1 MKYNKQYRFTVFT
14 EDATLDVNRFRWKL
28 NVGSVLEQ
36 DADYLMSI
44 ENITTEVYGV
54 GVMPME
60 MCCIRCENVMSK
72 YSWCSKA
79 GSPVI
84 FCGSPT
90 NFINPSKDF
99 FTFEV
104 NRDILNSDFVLQ
116 IDNMETVGGANRPL
130 GIPIANYRMALTFVI
145 TEYRNN

>member
-14 EDATLDVNRFRWKL
+14 EDATLEVNRFRWKL
-28 NVGSVLEQ
+28 NMGSVLEQ

-44 ENITTEVYGV
+44 ESITTEVSGGGV
-54 GVMPME
+54 INME

-84 FCGSPT
+84 FCGSPMAFA
-90 NFINPSKDF
+90 NHSKDF
-99 FTFEV
+99 FTYEV

-116 IDNMETVGGANRPL
+116 IDNMETVVGVRPL
-130 GIPIANYRMALTFVI
+130 GISTVNYRMALTFVI

>member
-14 EDATLDVNRFRWKL
+14 EDITSLDVNRFKWKL
-28 NVGSVLEQ
+28 NMGSVLEQ

-44 ENITTEVYGV
+44 ESITTEISGGV
-54 GVMPME
+54 IGME
-60 MCCIRCENVMSK
+60 LCCIRCENVMSK

-84 FCGSPT
+84 FCGSPMAFA
-90 NFINPSKDF
+90 NHSKDF
-99 FTFEV
+99 FTYEV

-116 IDNMETVGGANRPL
+116 IDNMETVGGARPL
-130 GIPIANYRMALTFVI
+130 GISTANYRMALTFVI

>member
-14 EDATLDVNRFRWKL
+14 EDATVDVNRFRWKL
-28 NVGSVLEQ
+28 NMGSVLEQ

-44 ENITTEVYGV
+44 ESITTEMSATVTNIQL
-54 GVMPME
+54 
-60 MCCIRCENVMSK
+60 CCIRCENVMSK
-72 YSWCSKA
+72 YSWCSKT

-84 FCGSPT
+84 FCGSPMSFT
-90 NFINPSKDF
+90 NPSKDF
-99 FTFEV
+99 YTFEV

-116 IDNMETVGGANRPL
+116 IDNMETVAGPGLL
-130 GIPIANYRMALTFVI
+130 GFSTADYRMALTFVI

>member
-14 EDATLDVNRFRWKL
+14 EDATVDANRFRWKL
-28 NVGSVLEQ
+28 NMGSVLEQ
-36 DADYLMSI
+36 DADYLMTI
-44 ENITTEVYGV
+44 ENITTEVYG
-54 GVMPME
+54 GAAPME
-60 MCCIRCENVMSK
+60 LCCIRCENVMSK

-84 FCGSPT
+84 FCGYPMS
-90 NFINPSKDF
+90 FINTSKDF
-99 FTFEV
+99 FTYEV

-116 IDNMETVGGANRPL
+116 IDDMTTVGGGNRPL
-130 GIPIANYRMALTFVI
+130 GIAIANYRMALTFVI

>member
-14 EDATLDVNRFRWKL
+14 EDTTVDVNRFRWKL
-28 NVGSVLEQ
+28 NMGSVLEQ

-44 ENITTEVYGV
+44 ENITTE
-54 GVMPME
+54 MSAALPME
-60 MCCIRCENVMSK
+60 LCCIRCENVMSK

-84 FCGSPT
+84 FCGSPMAFA
-90 NFINPSKDF
+90 NHSKDF
-99 FTFEV
+99 FTYEV

-116 IDNMETVGGANRPL
+116 IDNMETVVGVRPL
-130 GIPIANYRMALTFVI
+130 GISTVNYRMALTFVI

>member
-14 EDATLDVNRFRWKL
+14 EDATVDVNRFRWKL
-28 NVGSVLEQ
+28 NMGSVLEQ

-44 ENITTEVYGV
+44 ESITTEMSGAVIN
-54 GVMPME
+54 ME
-60 MCCIRCENVMSK
+60 LCCIRCENVMSK

-84 FCGSPT
+84 FCGSPMAFA
-90 NFINPSKDF
+90 NHSKDF
-99 FTFEV
+99 FTYEV

-116 IDNMETVGGANRPL
+116 IDNMETVGGVRPL
-130 GIPIANYRMALTFVI
+130 GIATANYRMALTFVI